1 MNIKELKEL
10 IELMDDHGLM
20 EIEMERQGMKIK
32 LRRGG
37 AGGPV
42 MVESAA
48 PVVVQQ
54 PAAVAPAAA
63 ATPEAAPAEEPAGT
77 VVKSPMVGTFY
88 RSPSPDADAFVQV
101 GQEVEV
107 GQVLCIVEAMKLMNE
122 IKSEVKGKIVK
133 IPVENA
139 EPIEFGQPIFIIEP
153 A

>member
-1 MNIKELKEL
+1 VNIKELKEL

-37 AGGPV
+37 PAGPM

-48 PVVVQQ
+48 APVMIQQ
-54 PAAVAPAAA
+54 PVGVPAAPASAPAA
-63 ATPEAAPAEEPAGT
+63 PEEPAGT

-88 RSPSPDADAFVQV
+88 RSPSPDSDPFVSV
-101 GQEVEV
+101 GQQVEV

-122 IKSEVKGKIVK
+122 IKSEVSGKILK

-139 EPIEFGQPIFIIEP
+139 EPIEFGQPLFIIEMS
-153 A
+153 